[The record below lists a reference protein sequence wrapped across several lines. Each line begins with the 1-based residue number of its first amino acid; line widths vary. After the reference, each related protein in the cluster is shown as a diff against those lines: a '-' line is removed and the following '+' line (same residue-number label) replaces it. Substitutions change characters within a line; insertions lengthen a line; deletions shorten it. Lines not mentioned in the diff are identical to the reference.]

1 MRWFGHVR
9 VSISRSKPKP
19 QASFFIISAQESV
32 IERKE
37 YRLKWEIEFG
47 PTCILA
53 KFSVWLVQLLMR
65 EFNACFVRYTTSS
78 KASPLS
84 GYGVGLPLSR
94 LHARSFNLLGQHLV
108 ARYMGGTLELI
119 SLPGYGGVLR
129 QVLPSQNKLVA

>member
-65 EFNACFVRYTTSS
+65 EFNASGMFREVHHILQSLSFERLWCWPPAVPAACKELQLAWATSC
-78 KASPLS
+78 
-84 GYGVGLPLSR
+84 
-94 LHARSFNLLGQHLV
+94 GQVH
-108 ARYMGGTLELI
+108 GGD
-119 SLPGYGGVLR
+119 PG
-129 QVLPSQNKLVA
+129 AD